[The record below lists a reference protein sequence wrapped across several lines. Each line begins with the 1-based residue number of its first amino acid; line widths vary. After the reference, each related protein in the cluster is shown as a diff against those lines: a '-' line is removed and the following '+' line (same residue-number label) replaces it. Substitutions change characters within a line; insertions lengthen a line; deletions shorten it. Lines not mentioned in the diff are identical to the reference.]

1 VVKRPAPD
9 LRVYLVTDR
18 ALCLGR
24 DLLEVVVQ
32 AVLGGVGAVQLR
44 EKCASFEEFVALGL
58 KVKDVLDSRNIPLI
72 INDRVDVA
80 LAVGARGV
88 HLGQGDIDSSLA
100 RRLLGPAAI
109 IGLSVENLEQV
120 RAAEHLDIDYLGLSP
135 VFATPTKPEADHP
148 WGLEGVRRVRETS
161 RHRLVGIGSIGP
173 GNAAAVIKAGAHGVA
188 VVSAI
193 CSAPDPCRTALELRR
208 AVESA
213 QKASSP

>member
-1 VVKRPAPD
+1 VNRPTPD

-24 DLLEVVVQ
+24 DLLEVICQ
-32 AVLGGVGAVQLR
+32 AVAGGVGAVQLR
-44 EKCASFEEFVALGL
+44 EKDVSFEEFVALGL
-58 KVKDVLDSRNIPLI
+58 KVKEVLDPRNIPLI

-88 HLGQGDIDSSLA
+88 HLGQSDMDVALA
-100 RRLLGPAAI
+100 RKLLGPAAL
-109 IGLSVENLEQV
+109 IGLSVETIDQV
-120 RAAEHLDIDYLGLSP
+120 RAADPLDLDYLGISP
-135 VFATPTKPEADHP
+135 VFVTRTKPEADLP
-148 WGLEGVRRVRETS
+148 WGLRGVRLIRETS

-193 CSAPDPCRTALELRR
+193 CSAPNPCRAALELRQ

-213 QKASSP
+213 QKVFSP